1 MKFVLNII
9 ADVEDII
16 IEEVKKYFY
25 EEVRF
30 KELYPNFGN
39 LRVSGT
45 HPIAFLVD
53 QQINNTKLPVGL
65 FPSITI
71 IDDTDQKTPEIPILT
86 PLKDVTVAAA
96 EVSDMEDNREMHSI
110 SDKDLQTL
118 KDLTQ
123 NDNVLHAEGVETFRS
138 ASMVAEIWSEN
149 PKIKNKIYDLLIGF
163 LIGIKRFTIKDLYGI
178 VVNDNSIAGEKSG
191 NYNYDFGK
199 ILYGG
204 ILRFTI
210 DFSIRNYMI
219 DTEIGKIAEVDHYV
233 ENVHDKGS
241 D

>member
-1 MKFVLNII
+1 MKFVINII

-16 IEEVKKYFY
+16 IEEVKKYFF

-45 HPIAFLVD
+45 HPIAFLID
-53 QQINNTKLPVGL
+53 QQINESKLPVGL

-71 IDDTDQKTPEIPILT
+71 IDDTDQKTPEIPVMT
-86 PLKDVTVAAA
+86 PLKDVVVAAA
-96 EVSDMEDNREMHSI
+96 EVSDIEDNKKMYSI
-110 SDKDLQTL
+110 SDEDLQTL

-123 NDNVLHAEGVETFRS
+123 DGNVLHAQGVETFRT

-149 PKIKNKIYDLLIGF
+149 PKVKNKIYDLMIGF
-163 LIGIKRFTIKDLYGI
+163 LIGIKRFTIKQKYGI
-178 VVNDNSIAGEKSG
+178 VLNEGSIAGEKSG

-204 ILRFTI
+204 ILRFTV

-219 DTEIGKIAEVDHYV
+219 DTEIGKIAEVDHYA
-233 ENVHDKGS
+233 ENVHDGGE
-241 D
+241 

>member
-1 MKFVLNII
+1 MKFIINII

-16 IEEVKKYFY
+16 IEEVKKYFF

-45 HPIAFLVD
+45 HPIAFLID
-53 QQINNTKLPVGL
+53 QQINESKLPVGL
-65 FPSITI
+65 FPSVTI
-71 IDDTDQKTPEIPILT
+71 IDDTDQKTPEIPIMT
-86 PLKDVTVAAA
+86 PLKDITVTAA
-96 EVSDMEDNREMHSI
+96 EVSDMEDNKAMYSI

-118 KDLTQ
+118 KDLTL
-123 NDNVLHAEGVETFRS
+123 NDNFLNAQGVETFRS
-138 ASMVAEIWSEN
+138 ANMVAEIWSEN
-149 PKIKNKIYDLLIGF
+149 PKIKNKIYDLMIGF
-163 LIGIKRFTIKDLYGI
+163 LIGKKRFDINEKYGI
-178 VVNDNSIAGEKSG
+178 IIGEDSIAGEKSG

-204 ILRFTI
+204 ILRFKI

-219 DTEIGKIAEVDHYV
+219 DTEIGKIAKVDHYV
-233 ENVHDKGS
+233 ENVHDKGE
-241 D
+241 